1 MADLLTDALTGLN
14 YTPADTGFGI
24 AQTSLNTMTPQ
35 LITPY
40 TSTGRAVGVGLG
52 SILLQSLLGYQAR
65 QQAARDT
72 LEVNSLA
79 NQMQTLATPQERTD
93 FIRGVGD
100 VGYQS
105 RLSNLATAL
114 TAQDLS
120 ARQKIKE
127 AVGLETGKLK
137 ALQEFYATPE
147 GAAQREF
154 EINKIREEAEARRS
168 PIENILLQEDAR
180 KNRQIAVEEA
190 KNAGKKELEDIRNK
204 NARELQDLRL
214 AAKSGNEVANRDFKA
229 KQNELERE
237 HEMLLAR
244 TKIDL
249 GEESKINYQKR
260 LNELEIANMAA
271 GKDAKLARAEALLT
285 LNTAQ
290 RETLLEKA
298 DALATERQ
306 RKYGEDIAARA
317 RERKELDLKYPT
329 IGGKTKDAVADAG
342 PFANLAKDLAADIR
356 KISSYPEYK
365 AARNLAAIGD
375 DNLKSRIADITD
387 RLTRVRSG
395 LATRGVEDETMK
407 TILFGDSTLGPQGAA
422 ELLERVANDTLRV
435 AADKI
440 SAGTQSPARLVE
452 IYRKA
457 ASENTIVPLT
467 PQTFSA
473 TGGQAAASDVASLDQ
488 LKQELEQIKA
498 RRKQLEAQ
506 KGIR

>member
-1 MADLLTDALTGLN
+1 
-14 YTPADTGFGI
+14 
-24 AQTSLNTMTPQ
+24 
-35 LITPY
+35 
-40 TSTGRAVGVGLG
+40 
-52 SILLQSLLGYQAR
+52 
-65 QQAARDT
+65 
-72 LEVNSLA
+72 
-79 NQMQTLATPQERTD
+79 
-93 FIRGVGD
+93 
-100 VGYQS
+100 
-105 RLSNLATAL
+105 
-114 TAQDLS
+114 
-120 ARQKIKE
+120 
-127 AVGLETGKLK
+127 
-137 ALQEFYATPE
+137 
-147 GAAQREF
+147 
-154 EINKIREEAEARRS
+154 
-168 PIENILLQEDAR
+168 
-180 KNRQIAVEEA
+180 
-190 KNAGKKELEDIRNK
+190 
-204 NARELQDLRL
+204 
-214 AAKSGNEVANRDFKA
+214 
-229 KQNELERE
+229 
-237 HEMLLAR
+237 
-244 TKIDL
+244 
-249 GEESKINYQKR
+249 
-260 LNELEIANMAA
+260 
-271 GKDAKLARAEALLT
+271 
-285 LNTAQ
+285 
-290 RETLLEKA
+290 LEKA